1 MKKNITINLFGQ
13 LYAIDEDAYELLKR
27 YEENMRSYFSRR
39 EGGEEIADDIEHRVA
54 ELLSE
59 LKAEGVEAINIGHV
73 ENIISRIGNPEEME
87 AEDAESTDGK
97 SHTASEEPGGARGWF
112 ARRKLFRDPTDTM
125 VGGVLSGLCR
135 YFGGNDPLPWRIGFV
150 LLCIFSFSMAII
162 AYLILWAFVPQART
176 AEERLQMCGRPVNA
190 SAINE
195 EIINGVNRAAHYVRE
210 SGAPQKARGCMGALL
225 TAVVLLFKGSL
236 FVAGCALLVAVI
248 VGVVLAIYVS
258 VAALVGFGD
267 VSMYD
272 GSFVYALQ
280 HFPAFVWVVGGLAV
294 AALIAVSIP
303 FYALTRWLFMSSDR
317 PLGFG
322 KRLTLLVLWIVSFA
336 SVWVLGVIF
345 SVYVK
350 KAGNML
356 DHERNTRNGIYLRH
370 AGWSRLDE
378 KNLTLVSAENLWYDV
393 DYFDFAVN
401 RTYNPGSSVTEEE
414 QEAKQN
420 LRACVLHRHDA
431 KHDWN
436 FRLQRSEYVAPG
448 RYLVEGIVSRSVRPA
463 HLFAL
468 LPGKDKPHVGVSSA
482 AEVSGWNVN
491 EDLIP
496 SPVYDE
502 RVMYYELTE
511 GWKYVTT
518 DTLSVQ
524 GGTVQFGFSN
534 DSRFVPAG
542 SSADRFGFYRVAL
555 RRVGDLPANSQKH

>member
-59 LKAEGVEAINIGHV
+59 LKARGVEAVSV
-73 ENIISRIGNPEEME
+73 EHIEEIIRRIGNPEEMDESSSDLSREE
-87 AEDAESTDGK
+87 AT
-97 SHTASEEPGGARGWF
+97 SEANNGGARGWF
-112 ARRKLFRDPTDTM
+112 ARRKLYRDSQDKL
-125 VGGVLSGLCR
+125 VGGVISGLCH
-135 YFGGNDPLPWRIGFV
+135 YFGGTDPLPWRIGFV
-150 LLCIFSFSMAII
+150 LLCIFSFSTAAI

-195 EIINGVNRAAHYVRE
+195 EIMNGANRAANYVRE
-210 SGAPQKARGCMGALL
+210 SGVPQKARGCMGALL
-225 TAVVLLFKGSL
+225 TALVVLFKGSL
-236 FVAGCALLVAVI
+236 FVAGCLLLIAAI
-248 VGVVLAIYVS
+248 VGVALAIYIS

-272 GSFVYALQ
+272 GGFVYALR
-280 HFPAFVWVVGGLAV
+280 HYPPFVWLVGGLAV
-294 AALIAVSIP
+294 AVLIAVSIP
-303 FYALTRWLFMSSDR
+303 FYALTRWLLMRSAR

-322 KRLTLLVLWIVSFA
+322 KRFTLIVLWIVSFA
-336 SVWVLGVIF
+336 AVWTLGVIVN
-345 SVYVK
+345 VYGK

-356 DHERNTRNGIYLRH
+356 DRERNTRNGIYLSH
-370 AGWSRLDE
+370 GGWNRLDE

-393 DYFDFAVN
+393 SYYDFAVN

-414 QEAKQN
+414 QQAEQK
-420 LRACVLHRHDA
+420 LRACVVYRKDA
-431 KHDWN
+431 QTDWK

-448 RYLVEGIVSRSVRPA
+448 RYLVEGIVSRSVRPG
-463 HLFAL
+463 HLFAQ
-468 LPGKDKPHVGVSSA
+468 LPGEDKPHVGISSA
-482 AEVSGWNVN
+482 SEISGWNVN

-502 RVMYYELTE
+502 RVMYYELTD

-518 DTLSVQ
+518 DTLSVK
-524 GGTVQFGFSN
+524 GGTVHFGFSN
-534 DSRFVPAG
+534 DSGFVPVG

-555 RRVGDLPANSQKH
+555 RRVGDLSVDMRKH

>member
-27 YEENMRSYFSRR
+27 YEENMRSYFLRR

-59 LKAEGVEAINIGHV
+59 LKARGVEAVSAEHI
-73 ENIISRIGNPEEME
+73 EEIIRRIGNPEEMDESSSDFSREE
-87 AEDAESTDGK
+87 AT
-97 SHTASEEPGGARGWF
+97 SEANNGGARGWF
-112 ARRKLFRDPTDTM
+112 ARRKLYRDSQDTL
-125 VGGVLSGLCR
+125 VGGVISGLCH
-135 YFGGNDPLPWRIGFV
+135 YFGGTDPLPWRIGFV
-150 LLCIFSFSMAII
+150 LLCIFSFSTAAI

-195 EIINGVNRAAHYVRE
+195 EIMNGTNRAANYVRE
-210 SGAPQKARGCMGALL
+210 SGVPQKARGCMGALL
-225 TAVVLLFKGSL
+225 TALVVLFKGSL
-236 FVAGCALLVAVI
+236 FVAGCLLLIAAI
-248 VGVVLAIYVS
+248 VGVALAIYIS

-272 GSFVYALQ
+272 GGFVYALQ
-280 HFPAFVWVVGGLAV
+280 NYPPFVWLVGGLAV
-294 AALIAVSIP
+294 AVLIAVSIP
-303 FYALTRWLFMSSDR
+303 FYALTRWLLMRSAR

-322 KRLTLLVLWIVSFA
+322 KRLTLIVLWIVSFA
-336 SVWVLGVIF
+336 AVWTLGVIVN
-345 SVYVK
+345 VYGK

-356 DHERNTRNGIYLRH
+356 DRERNTRNGIYLSH
-370 AGWSRLDE
+370 GGWNRLDE

-393 DYFDFAVN
+393 SYYDFAVN

-414 QEAKQN
+414 QQAEQK
-420 LRACVLHRHDA
+420 LRACVVYREDA
-431 KHDWN
+431 QTDWK

-448 RYLVEGIVSRSVRPA
+448 RYLVEGIVSRSVRPG
-463 HLFAL
+463 HLFAQ
-468 LPGKDKPHVGVSSA
+468 LPGEDKPHVGISSA
-482 AEVSGWNVN
+482 SEISGWNVN

-502 RVMYYELTE
+502 RVMYYELTD

-518 DTLSVQ
+518 DTLSVK
-524 GGTVQFGFSN
+524 GGTVHFGFSN
-534 DSRFVPAG
+534 DS
-542 SSADRFGFYRVAL
+542 
-555 RRVGDLPANSQKH
+555 